1 MKKISKL
8 LVFILTVAMIA
19 GVFAITTF
27 AADTSCEYKL
37 IIKTQATDS
46 AGTDDEVYVT
56 IRGEGKEIRWTIDG
70 KGDTLDAGKE
80 DTITFSGPAISKIE
94 SIGFSKNGDD
104 NWLMES
110 CRLVDVADFAGNI
123 WLVDNKTATDGDDVA
138 DALTLTP
145 SNLVNYNVELKTGW
159 ESNAGTFGEVGIN
172 IIGIEGSTGF
182 FYLKDRVSGSVFNN
196 NGLDTFTLTGKD
208 VGTITAIGLK
218 CDSSDT
224 WDPEYA
230 KVNGTY
236 YHCQEK
242 LDKENPTVSLT
253 STKARNYNVQVKTGT
268 YSGAGTDSNVYLT
281 IFGNDN
287 GTEVNTGR
295 LLLNPLISGNAF
307 ESGDLD
313 TILLENAKDVGTIT
327 KIKLEADINIVGD
340 DWYAEYVTVDDKEF
354 SILKWVKEAEEFKPG
369 TKKDY
374 LVTIVTRPESGSDS
388 GNGTDDDI
396 YLIINGTNGSTPEVC
411 LNALISG
418 NAFEAGDTDVINLIG
433 MPDVGDIVSIT
444 VRKDGN
450 DDWYPLTITVNTSFF
465 VVYREVGNETFTND
479 NPSPAR
485 QYTVTVQVSGGPGAG
500 TNDDLYI
507 QIHGD
512 KGETSYLLLDKVNYD
527 DFEAGDKDT
536 YTVWGQDVG
545 TIEYIGFSILWN
557 HIVFPENDEL
567 FIEYCEVDG
576 LGFHLNHR
584 FGKDEGYY
592 TEVWP
597 TELKD
602 YNIKIQTGTFDDA
615 GTDVGIWLNII
626 GKDGTETG
634 YIYLNSYI
642 DGNAFENGNL
652 DCLTLR
658 TKDVGEIEKIKISP
672 FDNSCGWYLEY
683 VEIDGCFFN
692 AKQWVEE
699 SDIELAA
706 VTSRT
711 YDVRVQTGLYG
722 SGGTDDDVLLT
733 ISGTNGS
740 TGVFRLNGYVEDE
753 EFEKGGLNTMKLKGL
768 DVGTITDILV
778 KVDGGDG
785 WYLECV
791 TVEGKTYPAQM
802 WLEDS
807 SAELKAAAITT
818 HHIKITTADEWLAG
832 TDGDVYIELIGS
844 DGQSTGKILLDEDGK
859 NDFERNES
867 FVYTLRNVKDVG
879 TITNAII
886 SLEDGDDWC
895 VGSVS
900 IDNGEVYTYNHWLEE
915 GEQITIDLTKGQ
927 TFSGFFSFS
936 IFFGSMVSSGSIWII
951 VGIAVALAA
960 AAVITV
966 IVVKKRK
973 KNAG

>member
-1 MKKISKL
+1 MKKICKL

-19 GVFAITTF
+19 GVLAMTTF
-27 AADTSCEYKL
+27 AADTNCEYKL
-37 IIKTQATDS
+37 IIKTQ
-46 AGTDDEVYVT
+46 
-56 IRGEGKEIRWTIDG
+56 
-70 KGDTLDAGKE
+70 
-80 DTITFSGPAISKIE
+80 
-94 SIGFSKNGDD
+94 
-104 NWLMES
+104 
-110 CRLVDVADFAGNI
+110 
-123 WLVDNKTATDGDDVA
+123 
-138 DALTLTP
+138 
-145 SNLVNYNVELKTGW
+145 
-159 ESNAGTFGEVGIN
+159 
-172 IIGIEGSTGF
+172 
-182 FYLKDRVSGSVFNN
+182 
-196 NGLDTFTLTGKD
+196 
-208 VGTITAIGLK
+208 GLK

-295 LLLNPLISGNAF
+295 ILLNPLISDNAF
-307 ESGDLD
+307 ENGDLN
-313 TILLENAKDVGTIT
+313 TILLENAKDVGEIT
-327 KIKLEADINIVGD
+327 KIKLEADINIAGD

-354 SILKWVKEAEEFKPG
+354 SIQKWVKEAEEFKPG

-450 DDWYPLTITVNTSFF
+450 DDWYPLAITVNTSFF

-485 QYTVTVQVSGGPGAG
+485 QYTVTVQVSGAPGAG

-545 TIEYIGFSILWN
+545 TIEYIGFTILWN

-567 FIEYCEVDG
+567 IIEYCEVDG
-576 LGFHLNHR
+576 LEFHLNHR
-584 FGKDEGYY
+584 FGKDEGYNIN
-592 TEVWP
+592 VWP
-597 TELKD
+597 TERKD
-602 YNIKIQTGTFDDA
+602 YNIKIQTGTFDYA

-672 FDNSCGWYLEY
+672 FNNSCGWYLEY
-683 VEIDGCFFN
+683 VEIDGCFYN

-699 SDIELAA
+699 SDIELVAG
-706 VTSRT
+706 TIRT
-711 YDVRVQTGLYG
+711 YDVSVQTGLYG
-722 SGGTDDDVLLT
+722 SGGTDDDVLLN
-733 ISGTNGS
+733 IFGTNGS

-753 EFEKGGLNTMKLKGL
+753 EFEKGGLYTMKLKGL
-768 DVGTITDILV
+768 DVGSITHILV
-778 KVDGGDG
+778 SVDGGDE

-791 TVEGKTYPAQM
+791 TVDDKTYPAQM

-807 SAELKAAAITT
+807 SAELKAADVTT
-818 HHIKITTADEWLAG
+818 HHIKITTADKWLAG

-867 FVYTLRNVKDVG
+867 FVYILRNVKDVG
-879 TITNAII
+879 TITKAIL

-895 VGSVS
+895 VGSIS

-915 GEQITIDLTKGQ
+915 GERITIDLTKGQ
-927 TFSGFFSFS
+927 TFFGFGFFNFS
-936 IFFGSMVSSGSIWII
+936 GFFGSMVSSGSIWII

-973 KNAG
+973 NTAG

>member
-1 MKKISKL
+1 
-8 LVFILTVAMIA
+8 MIA

-27 AADTSCEYKL
+27 AADTNCEYKL

-56 IRGEGKEIRWTIDG
+56 IRGEGKEIRCTIDG

-80 DTITFSGPAISKIE
+80 DIITFSGPAISKIE

-110 CRLVDVADFAGNI
+110 CRLVGVADFAGNI

-159 ESNAGTFGEVGIN
+159 ESNAGTFGDVGIN

-268 YSGAGTDSNVYLT
+268 YSDAGTDSNVYLT

-307 ESGDLD
+307 ENGDLD
-313 TILLENAKDVGTIT
+313 TILLENAKDVGEIT
-327 KIKLEADINIVGD
+327 KIKLEAEINILDD
-340 DWYAEYVTVDDKEF
+340 DWYAEYVTVDGMDF
-354 SILKWVKEAEEFKPG
+354 IVQQWVKEADENVSGSNEFKPG

-374 LVTIVTRPESGSDS
+374 LVTIVTDPLMGS
-388 GNGTDDDI
+388 GTDDDI
-396 YLIINGTNGSTPEVC
+396 YLIINGTKGSTPEVY
-411 LNALISG
+411 LNGLISG
-418 NAFEAGDTDVINLIG
+418 NAFEAGDTDVVKLTN
-433 MPDVGDIVSIT
+433 MPDIGDIVSIT

-450 DDWYPLTITVNTSFF
+450 DDWYPHTIAVNEAIFAVF
-465 VVYREVGNETFTND
+465 REVGNETFTND
-479 NPSPAR
+479 VPYSSR
-485 QYTVTVQVSGGPGAG
+485 QYTVTVQVSGASGAG
-500 TNDDLYI
+500 TNDDIYI
-507 QIHGD
+507 RIYGD
-512 KGETSYLLLDKVNYD
+512 KGETSSLLLDKVNYD

-545 TIEYIGFSILWN
+545 TIQYIRLIWN
-557 HIVFPENDEL
+557 NPNPYEIDDDVY
-567 FIEYCEVDG
+567 IEYCEVDG
-576 LGFHLNHR
+576 LGFHVNR
-584 FGKDEGYY
+584 WFGSDYIFGLD
-592 TEVWP
+592 VWP

-634 YIYLNSYI
+634 YLYLNSYI

-652 DCLTLR
+652 DSFILR
-658 TKDVGEIEKIKISP
+658 TKDVGEIERILLRKYYND
-672 FDNSCGWYLEY
+672 FGWYLEY
-683 VEIDGCFFN
+683 VEIDDYFFN
-692 AKQWVEE
+692 AKLWFDDYWVK
-699 SDIELAA
+699 ELTPDAG
-706 VTSRT
+706 RY
-711 YDVRVQTGLYG
+711 YDVSVQTGSYG
-722 SGGTDDDVLLT
+722 SGDTDDDVLLN
-733 ISGTNGS
+733 IFGTNGS

-753 EFEKGGLNTMKLKGL
+753 EFERGGLYTMKLKGL
-768 DVGTITDILV
+768 DVGSITHILV
-778 KVDGGDG
+778 SVDGGDG

-791 TVEGKTYPAQM
+791 TVDDKTYPAHM

-807 SAELKAAAITT
+807 SAELKAVAVTT
-818 HHIKITTADEWLAG
+818 HYIKITTADKWLAG

-879 TITNAII
+879 TITKAIL

-895 VGSVS
+895 VGSIS

-927 TFSGFFSFS
+927 TFFGSGFFSFS
-936 IFFGSMVSSGSIWII
+936 GFFGSMVSSGSIWII

-973 KNAG
+973 KTAG